1 MTDCPSTLTHDLSL
15 HGSLS
20 FKQICNK
27 KSVNI
32 EYNRHDREVQ
42 RNSDVQLFYNKLVR
56 KSHDNGQYSQ
66 ENPYSM
72 RQVYM
77 PSLEMRTDLVGD
89 TELISTFIDKYQI
102 TDVNWINKGEN
113 DFHIDYDHDIYP
125 HGKADISLISKT
137 CGLENTAD
145 MRYQCVPPHRHDQL
159 YIWTRHP
166 EAQSRLAM

>member
-42 RNSDVQLFYNKLVR
+42 RNSDVQLFDNKLVR

-66 ENPYSM
+66 ENPYSK

-89 TELISTFIDKYQI
+89 TELISTFIDKYKLN
-102 TDVNWINKGEN
+102 VNWRHRMSDGFVMTDLSVLQHKC
-113 DFHIDYDHDIYP
+113 D
-125 HGKADISLISKT
+125 
-137 CGLENTAD
+137 
-145 MRYQCVPPHRHDQL
+145 RYALNSGGHCVSPYKHLPW
-159 YIWTRHP
+159 YIWTRYP
-166 EAQSRLAM
+166 QEISELAL